1 MGKYQ
6 QWVQLTMIVNEQKN
20 KKKQLQ
26 QQLKHQNLP
35 TDILSCS
42 SMDYFLLEIS
52 LFDDEHTGKV
62 LSVFVSRAQ
71 RDSNISLFIQAITR
85 EFSNGSVQY
94 SSSCYFNPTP
104 SQNSQYSG
112 QERER
117 ERERESVCMLVESR
131 F

>member
-1 MGKYQ
+1 
-6 QWVQLTMIVNEQKN
+6 MIVNEQKT

-71 RDSNISLFIQAITR
+71 RDSNISLYTGHHKGVF
-85 EFSNGSVQY
+85 
-94 SSSCYFNPTP
+94 
-104 SQNSQYSG
+104 
-112 QERER
+112 ERKCT
-117 ERERESVCMLVESR
+117 VFKFML